1 MKGSMKK
8 NKSMTE
14 DGVER
19 SVRGKANIAAG
30 RVKDAV
36 GGLTG
41 NSKMQMKGKL
51 QTAKGRMQDATGKV
65 ERELDKDM
73 DEEVGSDSDY

>member
-1 MKGSMKK
+1 MKSSTK
-8 NKSMTE
+8 NKSMTH
-14 DGVER
+14 DGIEQ
-19 SVRGKANIAAG
+19 SVRGKANVAAG

-41 NSKMQMKGKL
+41 NGKMQMKGKL
-51 QTAKGRMQDATGKV
+51 QTAKGRLQDATGKV
-65 ERELDKDM
+65 ERALDKDV

>member
-1 MKGSMKK
+1 MKHAMK
-8 NKSMTE
+8 NKSLTE
-14 DGVER
+14 DGIEQ
-19 SVRGKANIAAG
+19 SVRGKGNIAAG

-41 NSKMQMKGKL
+41 NGKMQLKGKL
-51 QTAKGRMQDATGKV
+51 QAAKGRLQDATGKV
-65 ERELDKDM
+65 ERAL

>member
-1 MKGSMKK
+1 MKHST
-8 NKSMTE
+8 KSKTLTE
-14 DGVER
+14 DGIEQ
-19 SVRGKANIAAG
+19 SVRGKGNIAAG

-41 NSKMQMKGKL
+41 SGKLQLKGKL
-51 QTAKGRMQDATGKV
+51 QTAKGRVQDATGKV
-65 ERELDKDM
+65 ERALDKDV